1 MPDYGPSRA
10 RLPDDAVLG
19 EEGMQFRNWIRQ
31 IALVV
36 ACTAVGCQ
44 ESSRPLRYLGNSP
57 LQYYRDV
64 STYVAFANVDE
75 PTPDAITFSQAPRQ
89 VGKLSDQETWNLNLA
104 ETIALALKNNEVIRR
119 NGGVIDDPDF
129 TQSVYDPSIQA
140 SDTLFGV
147 SGSGQRGVED
157 ALSDFDTQFS
167 TNILWGRNEQIQN
180 NIFESGGLGRG
191 ETLKDETANFQAR
204 LDKIFAQG
212 GQFGIVHNMNY
223 SGNNLSTR
231 LFPSLYT
238 GSLRAEYRQP
248 LMAGSGSEYN
258 RVAGPLNQN
267 VGLNRGVLIARINND
282 ISIADFESRTHD
294 LVKEVEDAYWD
305 LYLSYQIFHNETLA
319 RNSALRNWRRVESE
333 NRVGRAGASAEAQ
346 ARSNYFDSRSR
357 VENSLADVYA
367 NEQRLRRLLGLTV
380 NDGKMIRPS
389 SEPTTA
395 EFTSDWHI
403 SLAEALTRRIELRR
417 QKWRIKRLQLQLRAA
432 SNLARPQV
440 DFVSNYQV
448 NAFGDRLFSNN
459 DNDDATDAL
468 GAPIPTQGL
477 RSAYETMTQG
487 NQTGWN
493 LGVEVRMNLGL
504 RSEMSQIRNIE
515 LRLAKNRAYLA
526 AKEIDIGH
534 EIAQS
539 FQRIA
544 RNYSTAQSNL
554 NRQLAAEQ
562 QVKSV
567 EEESRLRESTPEAVD
582 LLLRAHLALRDA
594 RLAYFASVVEF
605 NKGITDLHYR
615 KGTLLELNN
624 VHIAE
629 GMWEPGAYEDAL
641 RRAWARSYGIPA
653 NHVHSETEPLENYG
667 AEEIELFI
675 PRDDS
680 EPGHLPPQPTANDA
694 DTEPLNPEPP
704 APAAP
709 ERQPVPEPT
718 DQEAAAPA
726 AAAGNS
732 GRTAIESTV
741 ESGAVAELADEAERF
756 LEPTTQAPP
765 AASPAPQSPSS
776 ATEPDAAV
784 FEIPRTP
791 WDTAEDPSS

>member
-1 MPDYGPSRA
+1 MPSYGHCCAHNTQATR
-10 RLPDDAVLG
+10 LG
-19 EEGMQFRNWIRQ
+19 EDGMQPFKPVRH
-31 IALVV
+31 VV
-36 ACTAVGCQ
+36 AIMVCIAIGCQ
-44 ESSRPLRYLGNSP
+44 GSTRPLTYLGDSP

-64 STYVAFANVDE
+64 STYVAFADVDE
-75 PTPDAITFSQAPRQ
+75 PAPDAVTFSQAPRQ
-89 VGKLSDQETWNLNLA
+89 VGKLSEQENWNLSLA
-104 ETIALALKNNEVIRR
+104 ETISLALQNNEIIRR

-129 TQSVYDPSIQA
+129 IQSVYDPSIQ
-140 SDTLFGV
+140 STDTLFGV
-147 SGSGQRGVED
+147 AGSGQRGVED

-191 ETLKDETANFQAR
+191 QTLKDETANFQAR
-204 LDKIFAQG
+204 LDKVFAQG

-223 SGNNLSTR
+223 SGNNLATR

-238 GSLRAEYRQP
+238 GSMRAEYRQP
-248 LMAGSGSEYN
+248 LMAGSGAEFN

-282 ISIADFESRTHD
+282 ISIADFEARTHD
-294 LVKEVEDAYWD
+294 LIKEVEDSYWD

-357 VENSLADVYA
+357 VENALADVYA

-432 SNLARPQV
+432 QNLARPQV

-459 DNDDATDAL
+459 DNDNSVDSS
-468 GAPIPTQGL
+468 GNPIETQGL
-477 RSAYETMTQG
+477 RSAYETLTQG

-493 LGVEVRMNLGL
+493 LGFEVRMNLGL
-504 RSEMSQIRNIE
+504 RSEHSQIQNIE
-515 LRLAKNRAYLA
+515 LRLAKDRAYLA
-526 AKEIDIGH
+526 SKEIDIGH
-534 EIAQS
+534 EIAQA

-544 RNYSTAQSNL
+544 RNYTTAQSNL

-562 QVKSV
+562 QVNSV

-594 RLAYFASVVEF
+594 RLSYFASVVEF
-605 NKGITDLHYR
+605 NKAITDLHYR

-624 VHIAE
+624 IHIAE
-629 GMWEPGAYEDAL
+629 GMWEPGAYDEAL
-641 RRAWARSYGIPA
+641 RRAWARSHGISA
-653 NHVHSETEPLENYG
+653 NHTYREPGPIENLGPEEVQLFIPQEDAGAVPPEPQAAPPMPVVPMPENAGPDTTDAEHDASTTGTAAVESLRLPLEN
-667 AEEIELFI
+667 ADI
-675 PRDDS
+675 PATN
-680 EPGHLPPQPTANDA
+680 EAGEQFLQPTTGSTTARV
-694 DTEPLNPEPP
+694 P
-704 APAAP
+704 ALAP
-709 ERQPVPEPT
+709 VGPT
-718 DQEAAAPA
+718 D
-726 AAAGNS
+726 
-732 GRTAIESTV
+732 
-741 ESGAVAELADEAERF
+741 
-756 LEPTTQAPP
+756 
-765 AASPAPQSPSS
+765 
-776 ATEPDAAV
+776 
-784 FEIPRTP
+784 
-791 WDTAEDPSS
+791 